1 MNVSETDK
9 WARVDSAADHG
20 QVQWAIQ
27 NDVEFLAQTGGH
39 GWTTLW
45 NLGDSGVLINLRG
58 LNNVAVNLKEGCA
71 IIEAGALVGE
81 VINAAYAAKAHVG
94 ASVLHAIDG
103 LIVLYSTN

>member
-1 MNVSETDK
+1 MI
-9 WARVDSAADHG
+9 VDSAADHV

-39 GWTTLW
+39 GWTTSW

-58 LNNVAVNLKEGCA
+58 LNNVAVNLKEGWA

-81 VINAAYAAKAHVG
+81 VIDAAYAAKAHVG
-94 ASVLHAIDG
+94 ASVLRAIDG
-103 LIVLYSTN
+103 LIVLYPNNGLTH